1 MMQTNKLVAIS
12 LINTSKTQRDC
23 GQKQENEGEGAERE
37 RERERSKEGKT
48 GRTTKNKEYLTSE
61 LRVMTH

>member
-37 RERERSKEGKT
+37 REREVKREKRGEPRKT
-48 GRTTKNKEYLTSE
+48 RNIQHPNYE
-61 LRVMTH
+61 